1 MLRYCI
7 VPQGQVPNADS
18 PWSRS
23 IGEAKVFA
31 EGEKI
36 RTGNDYNVVEMRT
49 ICSTH
54 VITPREAAKMAAE
67 IQRKQLLKDL
77 IGANT

>member
-7 VPQGQVPNADS
+7 VPAGKVPNENT
-18 PWSRS
+18 PWAKT

-36 RTGNDYNVVEMRT
+36 RTGEEHNVIEMRT

-77 IGANT
+77 IDADA